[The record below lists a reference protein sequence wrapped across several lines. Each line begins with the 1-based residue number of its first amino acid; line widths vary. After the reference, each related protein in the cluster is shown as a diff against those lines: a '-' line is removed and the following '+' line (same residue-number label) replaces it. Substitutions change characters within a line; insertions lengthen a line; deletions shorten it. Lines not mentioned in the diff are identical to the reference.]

1 LASGPPGSK
10 IRVVRKFFKE
20 IDVKK
25 TRVVEH
31 LYQARLGRIESN
43 AIETLILD
51 LRLVDKRHHWLRAWK
66 NHAFDQEELGSE
78 GVQVTDCKKRV
89 FEMVEKPET
98 EDQVKPSHAPQR
110 RVFGIRRLEANIG

>member
-20 IDVKK
+20 IDVTK
-25 TRVVEH
+25 TGMVEH

-43 AIETLILD
+43 AIKTLILD

-66 NHAFDQEELGSE
+66 NHAFDEEELGSE
-78 GVQVTDCKKRV
+78 SVQVTDCEKRV
-89 FEMVEKPET
+89 LEMVEKAKT
-98 EDQVKPSHAPQR
+98 EDQVKPTHTAER
-110 RVFGIRRLEANIG
+110 RVFGIRRLEVNIG